1 MSNRW
6 LVRFLLLALPLLDLT
21 GTWCQAE
28 ESAQQPNLL
37 ILFPDQWR
45 RQAFSCYG
53 DPNVKTPNID
63 RLATQGVRFNR
74 CYATN
79 PVCSPARAIFLTSR
93 YGHQTGLIQNNLFL
107 PSQETTFPEVLAS
120 SGYTTGY
127 IGKWHLDGP
136 AKPGFVPQPR
146 RQGYQW
152 FEGFNRGHWF
162 PQGARYFT
170 NQGKLTTPK
179 VFESIYQ
186 TDLAIDFMK
195 QQKTKPFLLFVSYG
209 TPHTPY
215 RPPARY
221 DRFKPADLSWRP
233 NVPEKIRNSQI
244 YSKHLGGYYGLCELL
259 DHETGRLM
267 AFLDESGLAK
277 NTVVMITS
285 DHGDAHGSHG
295 LHHKGQPEEES
306 LGIPWIIRG
315 PGVKSGVV
323 TETLAGTI
331 DFAPTLLSLCRAEI
345 PDRMVGRNL
354 TPVLAGKEMDVPWV
368 YTQGRMTTAP
378 QRPQTEGN
386 VNARRNIQAAW
397 RALVTPRYK
406 LAVDNRENVRLLID
420 LEKDRY
426 EMNNLANEPEHAA
439 LQERLW
445 KQLKSIGQQT
455 RDPFPNPVARAPA
468 RPLSKATGPAS
479 AARQVS
485 QTVAHRGA
493 SSERPENTL
502 AAFQQAIDVGATAT
516 EVDVQTSQDGKLFLL
531 HDTTL
536 DRTTSGKGKATELTL
551 AKLKQ
556 LDAGSWFDP
565 KYREERIPTLAEAL
579 RLCRGKIDVLL
590 DLKEQGEAYAEQVTG
605 EVRKFGDPQKTIV
618 GVRSVEQAKLFR
630 RLLPEAR
637 QLGLIP
643 SPQAIPSF
651 SQAGVEMIRLWPRWL
666 EDKTLVPQV
675 KKAGVKLHLNGTTG
689 VTNEVLQLLPYQPDS
704 ISADDPG
711 RLIKTLREIA
721 APKR

>member
-1 MSNRW
+1 MSNHW
-6 LVRFLLLALPLLDLT
+6 IIHCLLLTLPLLDSFSTPCRGDDSL
-21 GTWCQAE
+21 
-28 ESAQQPNLL
+28 QQPNVL

-63 RLATQGVRFNR
+63 RLAAGGVRFNR

-93 YGHQTGLIQNNLFL
+93 YGHQTGLIQNSLFL
-107 PSQETTFPEVLAS
+107 PSQEITFPEVLAS
-120 SGYTTGY
+120 KGYATGY

-136 AKPGFVPQPR
+136 AKPGFVPPMR

-170 NQGKLTTPK
+170 NQGKQVNPK

-195 QQKTKPFLLFVSYG
+195 QQKAKPFLLFVSYG

-215 RPPARY
+215 RPPAKY

-233 NVPEKIRNSQI
+233 NVPKKIRDSQI
-244 YSKHLGGYYGLCELL
+244 YGRHLAGYYGLCELL

-267 AFLDESGLAK
+267 QFLDQSGLAK
-277 NTVVMITS
+277 NTIVMITS

-315 PGVKSGVV
+315 PGVEPGVV

-331 DFAPTLLSLCRAEI
+331 DFAPTLLSLCQAEV
-345 PDRMVGRNL
+345 PERMVGRDL
-354 TPVLAGKEMDVPWV
+354 TPALAGKEMNVPWV

-378 QRPQTEGN
+378 ERPQTEGN

-426 EMNNLANEPEHAA
+426 EMNNLANQPAQSA

-445 KQLKSIGQQT
+445 KQLRAIGQQT

-468 RPLSKATGPAS
+468 QPAPKATGPAS

-485 QTVAHRGA
+485 QIVAHRGA

-502 AAFQQAIDVGATAT
+502 VAFERAIEVGATAT
-516 EVDVQTSQDGKLFLL
+516 ELDVQTSQDGKLFLL
-531 HDTTL
+531 HDGTL
-536 DRTTSGKGKATELTL
+536 DRTTNGKGKASDLTL
-551 AKLKQ
+551 AQLKQ
-556 LDAGSWFDP
+556 FDAGSWFDS
-565 KYREERIPTLAEAL
+565 KYRNERIPTLSEAL
-579 RLCRGKIDVLL
+579 KLCRGRIDVLL
-590 DLKEQGEAYAEQVTG
+590 DLKEQGASYAKQVAT
-605 EVRKFGDPQKTIV
+605 EVRQFGDPKKTIV
-618 GVRSVEQAKLFR
+618 GIRSVEQAKLFR
-630 RLLPEAR
+630 KLLPEAR

-643 SPQAIPSF
+643 DPQAVPAF
-651 SQAGVEMIRLWPRWL
+651 SQAGVDMIRLWPRWL
-666 EDKTLVPQV
+666 VDKSVVAEV
-675 KKAGVKLHLNGTTG
+675 KKSGVKLHLNGTTG
-689 VTNEVLQLLPYQPDS
+689 VNSEVLLLLDHQPDS
-704 ISADDPG
+704 ISSDDPG
-711 RLIKTLREIA
+711 QLVKTLREIA